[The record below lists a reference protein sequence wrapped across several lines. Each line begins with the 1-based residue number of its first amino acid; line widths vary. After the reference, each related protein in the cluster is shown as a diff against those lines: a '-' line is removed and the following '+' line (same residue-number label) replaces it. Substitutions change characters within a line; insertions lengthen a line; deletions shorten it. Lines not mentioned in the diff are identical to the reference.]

1 MRESE
6 RRIQLYKARLPRIRE
21 RIIATLMVFAFS
33 IIMMT
38 MSAFAWV
45 TLSIAP
51 EMSGMKT
58 TIAAN
63 GNLEVALVNGV
74 KREPAPSAIGDGA
87 IDNLLARNVTWGNLI
102 NLSHPSYGLDHL
114 TLRPAAYSDT
124 LGFYTTNYDASGR
137 VFEEYVYD
145 FAYSQWNSKEE
156 FFEVITSDDAYG
168 VRALTSYIYDDP
180 NADKAFNTLMAAVS
194 SNLSTA
200 TNQLDVLDSNKNY
213 MDSIAKLMGVYLT
226 ARFNSGQD
234 PDCKNYI
241 DPMYNMIGDLVETMD
256 TTGKAIVAI
265 LEMYQMKAYGREQY
279 SPYTVDSLYTA
290 VLDNGGNVP
299 KAIDD
304 IFAKLDEIGTI
315 DLNDAATLAQI
326 KAFKDEIKQYVADRK
341 LLKEDYET
349 HLSFWHN
356 IAVEK
361 KQSVLW
367 SSRKDAS
374 GNDYEGSAKIKTIE
388 TIINDIVKIAS
399 CEVSGKRV
407 DKIGKDEA
415 AGMLGKQHTGFI
427 REGLLSRM
435 AARIGAIVN
444 AENITITAKYIITVD
459 VTAKNVF
466 ANVKD
471 DKSANVPEKSIL
483 PSQFI
488 FARDTLS
495 GAQNIPTN
503 AVAAD
508 TFGLAVDFW
517 VRTNANSS
525 YLTLDGEYIVEYEDD
540 IRTINKRNAN
550 GDAVTDAEGNPLTTE
565 VKMYLANMI
574 IPSETEGEEPL
585 IEYGVELYLYK
596 PEDAAE
602 EAYYVWDTHALVSLD
617 QIEEGSLM
625 EKKFETI
632 VGYTGSNR
640 IWQGESANLL
650 PEFSTSQGMGS
661 CYTFYLDNPADQDK
675 ILSVLQHLKI
685 AFLDENGKKM
695 ASASLNTEPDK
706 CFLEYG
712 KVTVPIMLDTSSYS
726 ITNEFGEAVYV
737 ITELERAK
745 PTLITMLVYLDGA
758 QLSNE
763 NVLSSS
769 EIEGKINMQFASTFE
784 MKAVN
789 DEDLYYETR
798 IASATFEDGSIEA
811 TVEYDKGSKPQKNI
825 LVKIDGAQPLS
836 VKASFIRKISAT
848 QGARQEEIE
857 FVQQSDGTWL
867 ATATFDSPGEYILR
881 TLLLDGIDYD
891 LKPDENGKFLTF
903 KINGFTLSSLT
914 TSYTSGSVIMT
925 ADNSVED
932 RISLVFKTDDRD
944 KMPSNVRAVFLGEG
958 NQVSANLSYD
968 SASNSWT
975 GFANFVRGGN
985 YKMEYVIFDGQFYY
999 LDESMRK
1006 EYDIYLGL
1014 RTRIW
1019 LDEDP
1024 NLTHINEKFDPSVG
1038 SYAIPL
1044 GLVVLDGDGEEML
1057 GLPNVVLRY
1066 APSGGIEF
1074 DDTTMRW
1081 DEDRQCYTG
1090 SIAITNPGTYTFRHL
1105 MVGESTISSAV
1116 FAPTIS
1122 FIPPEPIRYN
1132 SNETIG
1138 YQFVPDGGAKMQ
1150 LTFLNAESA
1159 TVYAKLYNTYT
1170 GKFHV
1175 VQGTKSSVQGSN
1187 ATMFTFAIP
1196 NNADGKQDGH
1206 WQIMDVKATNIK
1218 FGDNFYAGGGVLTDQ
1233 TFDAGINY
1241 ISVPLGDTTVTT
1253 KAVQNIKPSYIGKH
1267 DAVIELGRE
1276 GNTLAGAVNAEF
1288 LTAHT
1293 IGGAG
1298 ADSYSMK
1305 LCDFEGKA
1313 IETTI
1318 TNVKFVFDRRNV
1330 ASDTKTYGGYTT
1342 SLGGDDALEIIT
1354 INFAQDATDKTLFTS
1369 TNSGKLMIAGRYE
1382 TKVYYT
1388 LADLNKEISVGTY
1401 SETKIENF
1409 PVYNVWSNPATV
1421 KITAISSNASGDRYY
1436 PTSTP
1441 SSKTGILTGSY
1452 NKLSADGYSATV
1464 YMYVSAKS
1472 GLRDTES
1479 LFVKKPT
1486 VTLALTGVPTTHQG
1500 VTMVFPS
1507 GNDETT
1513 TFSFAAGGTSATA
1526 SIGAGE
1532 DGTYNTGVTG
1542 LGFNIET
1549 WPIFY
1554 PAGKQTVKTVTVQHS
1569 NATFAVDLTHDI
1581 TINNPQ
1587 SPPYVEFKDIKSIDS
1602 TFTGTTPS
1610 RVYSE
1615 DGETITLT
1623 LPTIA
1628 SWSYTQVDNTPGAET
1643 LTSDNTD
1650 VVYTTASAS
1659 WGRKTYTYYNRNVKV
1674 YTSVGISKSYL
1685 VTKQIVGWK
1694 VNGIEYKPGDTITVT
1709 GNQTV
1714 TAVIKTTNGAKT
1726 TETTTVTRTVTTFT
1740 ATGKTSTGYWAD
1752 EGSEVSSVTN
1762 TETTTSTKT

>member
-102 NLSHPSYGLDHL
+102 NLSHPAYGLDHL

-200 TNQLDVLDSNKNY
+200 TNQLDVLDSNKDY

-226 ARFNSGQD
+226 ARFNDGQD

-304 IFAKLDEIGTI
+304 IFAKLGEIGTI

-407 DKIGKDEA
+407 DKISTSDA
-415 AGMLGKQHTGFI
+415 VGMLGDKHTGFI

-435 AARIGAIVN
+435 AARLGTIIN
-444 AENITITAKYIITVD
+444 AEDITISAKYGSIPAS

-471 DKSANVPEKSIL
+471 SKSANVPEKSIL

-602 EAYYVWDTHALVSLD
+602 EAYYVWDTHALVSSD

-811 TVEYDKGSKPQKNI
+811 AVEYDKGSKPQKNI

-903 KINGFTLSSLT
+903 KINGFALSSLT

-925 ADNSVED
+925 ADTSVED
-932 RISLVFKTDDRD
+932 RITLVFKTDDPD
-944 KMPSNVRAVFLGEG
+944 KMPLSVRAVFLGEDG
-958 NQVSANLSYD
+958 NQVTANLSYD
-968 SASNSWT
+968 SAGNSGWT
-975 GFANFVRGGN
+975 GFANFVRGGK
-985 YKMEYVIFDGQFYY
+985 YTMEYVIFDGEYYY
-999 LDESMRK
+999 LDDAMRK
-1006 EYDIYLGL
+1006 EYEIYLGL

-1081 DEDRQCYTG
+1081 NEDRQCYTG

-1122 FIPPEPIRYN
+1122 FIPPDPIRYN
-1132 SNETIG
+1132 SNDTTA

-1218 FGDNFYAGGGVLTDQ
+1218 FGDNFYAGGDVLTND

-1253 KAVQNIKPSYIGKH
+1253 KAVQNIKLSYIGKH

-1318 TNVKFVFDRRNV
+1318 TNVKFVFDRKNGT
-1330 ASDTKTYGGYTT
+1330 SESKSYGGYTT
-1342 SLGGDDALEIIT
+1342 SLGGDDALDVIT

-1369 TNSGKLMIAGRYE
+1369 TNSGELMIAGRYE

-1388 LADLNKEISVGTY
+1388 LADIDPNKAILVDTY

-1409 PVYNVWSNPATV
+1409 PVYNVWSKPATV
-1421 KITAISSNASGDRYY
+1421 KITGIS
-1436 PTSTP
+1436 P
-1441 SSKTGILTGSY
+1441 TGSNPAKITY
-1452 NKLSADGYSATV
+1452 TTKN
-1464 YMYVSAKS
+1464 VSIFL
-1472 GLRDTES
+1472 G
-1479 LFVKKPT
+1479 
-1486 VTLALTGVPTTHQG
+1486 
-1500 VTMVFPS
+1500 
-1507 GNDETT
+1507 
-1513 TFSFAAGGTSATA
+1513 GGT
-1526 SIGAGE
+1526 E
-1532 DGTYNTGVTG
+1532 
-1542 LGFNIET
+1542 
-1549 WPIFY
+1549 P
-1554 PAGKQTVKTVTVQHS
+1554 
-1569 NATFAVDLTHDI
+1569 
-1581 TINNPQ
+1581 
-1587 SPPYVEFKDIKSIDS
+1587 
-1602 TFTGTTPS
+1602 
-1610 RVYSE
+1610 
-1615 DGETITLT
+1615 
-1623 LPTIA
+1623 
-1628 SWSYTQVDNTPGAET
+1628 
-1643 LTSDNTD
+1643 
-1650 VVYTTASAS
+1650 
-1659 WGRKTYTYYNRNVKV
+1659 
-1674 YTSVGISKSYL
+1674 
-1685 VTKQIVGWK
+1685 
-1694 VNGIEYKPGDTITVT
+1694 
-1709 GNQTV
+1709 
-1714 TAVIKTTNGAKT
+1714 
-1726 TETTTVTRTVTTFT
+1726 TFT
-1740 ATGKTSTGYWAD
+1740 ATGNQTSSFTDYSATLYAVATADNSLQRHGGFTLPTLTLTVAGVTSDSAVNLTLSGGSAGAIVFARTGNGTIQKTL
-1752 EGSEVSSVTN
+1752 GSKSQFKTWTSNVALKHTLDAYYGQGTQTITSMTVTKDGVVYTFELGEYTITVNNPDSVN
-1762 TETTTSTKT
+1762 Q

>member
-226 ARFNSGQD
+226 AHFNNGED

-315 DLNDAATLAQI
+315 DLSDAATLAQI

-388 TIINDIVKIAS
+388 TIINDIVKITS

-407 DKIGKDEA
+407 DQIGKDEA
-415 AGMLGKQHTGFI
+415 LGMLGKQHTGFI

-471 DKSANVPEKSIL
+471 DKSATVPEKSVL

-602 EAYYVWDTHALVSLD
+602 EAYYVWDTHELVSSD

-811 TVEYDKGSKPQKNI
+811 AVEYDKGSKPQKNI

-903 KINGFTLSSLT
+903 KINGFALSSLT

-932 RISLVFKTDDRD
+932 RISLVFKTDDPD
-944 KMPSNVRAVFLGEG
+944 KMPLNVRAVFLGEG

-985 YKMEYVIFDGQFYY
+985 YKMEYVIFDSQFYY

-1044 GLVVLDGDGEEML
+1044 GLVVLDGDAEEML
-1057 GLPNVVLRY
+1057 GLPNVILRY

-1081 DEDRQCYTG
+1081 DENRQCYTG

-1253 KAVQNIKPSYIGKH
+1253 KAVQTIKPSYIGSKH

-1288 LTAHT
+1288 LTAHK

-1298 ADSYSMK
+1298 AYAMK

-1318 TNVKFVFDRRNV
+1318 TNVRFVFDRRNV
-1330 ASDTKTYGGYTT
+1330 ESDTKTYGHYTT

-1421 KITAISSNASGDRYY
+1421 KITAVSSNASGDRYY

-1441 SSKTGILTGSY
+1441 SSTTGMLTGSY

-1464 YMYVSAKS
+1464 YMYVGPK
-1472 GLRDTES
+1472 GGS
-1479 LFVKKPT
+1479 LDQEQVNIKYPN
-1486 VTLALTGVPTTHQG
+1486 VTLGLTGVPTTHQG
-1500 VTMVFPS
+1500 ATMVFPS
-1507 GNDETT
+1507 GNGEKT
-1513 TFSFAAGGTSATA
+1513 TFSFAAGATSAKA
-1526 SIGAGE
+1526 DIGKGE
-1532 DGTYNTGVTG
+1532 SGVFNEGFLG
-1542 LGFNIET
+1542 LGSGVDS
-1549 WPIFY
+1549 WPVFY
-1554 PAGKQTVKTVTVQHS
+1554 PAGKQTVNTVTVQHS
-1569 NATFAVDLTHDI
+1569 NATFTVDLTHDI

-1587 SPPYVEFKDIKSIDS
+1587 IPIYVDFKITDT

-1610 RVYSE
+1610 RVYTE

-1623 LPTIA
+1623 LPTVA
-1628 SWSYTQVDNTPGAET
+1628 SWTEPKTT
-1643 LTSDNTD
+1643 TSNGEFVVQSGYPMTKN
-1650 VVYTTASAS
+1650 VYTERSESDGCNGT
-1659 WGRKTYTYYNRNVKV
+1659 KTY
-1674 YTSVGISKSYL
+1674 YTPYIETTTVSVASSSTTTWTN
-1685 VTKQIVGWK
+1685 TKTITGWK
-1694 VNGIEYKPGDTITVT
+1694 VGNTTYKPGDTITVT
-1709 GNQTV
+1709 STQTI
-1714 TAVIKTTNGAKT
+1714 TAVVTTVEGQKTTASST
-1726 TETTTVTRTVTTFT
+1726 TTRTVVEYT
-1740 ATGKTSTGYWAD
+1740 ANGA
-1752 EGSEVSSVTN
+1752 
-1762 TETTTSTKT
+1762 ETTSRPSGSKVDSVERKQNDVVS